1 MATQFSARA
10 GNGHRKVKHV
20 QRRPAAVAA
29 QRYRGVDR
37 RTPAPEREALD
48 PARIVALLVV
58 AAIGVV
64 ALGHFLS
71 PSALNGLGRAGALS
85 GCLAILAAVTMFIRW
100 RLDGRAQSWWLA
112 AGYGTIGIAALF
124 DAASTTA
131 HVSFSLGALAVAFFC
146 FLAAWHS
153 PEVDSILSVRL
164 AGLAVVITTAATVL
178 AHQLLAQSL
187 PAQRVEAAVVA
198 LAFSL
203 LALLWL
209 CSSQDKPWFVVAL
222 AGFAMAGAVAAAIS
236 NPVAQTAEVT
246 CLLLLINGIVAVTAL
261 AGLQAAA
268 TRHRALA
275 LDAQRE
281 RDLVSSLRGELEA
294 KYAETLHEMRS
305 IALALEGGINVLQ
318 PVAADGGSRLA
329 ESLVA
334 ELERLRLLADPDH
347 ATAPMDFRL
356 AEALQHLVAL
366 SRANGW
372 SVTWDVDD
380 QVVVRGRPA
389 DVAQILHGLVSNA
402 RKYAPDGPIEVSAVH
417 AGEFVLVL
425 VDDRGPGVRPAHRER
440 IFERGARPE
449 HDTEAEGHGLGLH
462 IARRLARSLGGELW
476 VEQHPRGGARFVLAL
491 RQAPGHDG
499 AVHPGSHRNAS

>member
-1 MATQFSARA
+1 MLDVARTVA
-10 GNGHRKVKHV
+10 GLAG
-20 QRRPAAVAA
+20 AV
-29 QRYRGVDR
+29 
-37 RTPAPEREALD
+37 
-48 PARIVALLVV
+48 VAL
-58 AAIGVV
+58 V
-64 ALGHFLS
+64 ALGHFA
-71 PSALNGLGRAGALS
+71 PTTALTALGHAGAPA
-85 GCLAILAAVTMFIRW
+85 GCLATLAAVAMFIRW

-112 AGYGTIGIAALF
+112 AGYGTIGVAALL
-124 DAASTTA
+124 DTAAKTPQT
-131 HVSFSLGALAVAFFC
+131 SFLLSALAVAFFC

-153 PEVDSILSVRL
+153 PEVDSILSIRL
-164 AGLAVVITTAATVL
+164 AGLALVTTTAATLL
-178 AHQLLAQSL
+178 AHQLLERSL
-187 PAQRVEAAVVA
+187 SAQRAEAAVVA
-198 LAFSL
+198 LAFGL
-203 LALLWL
+203 LALLWR
-209 CSSQDKPWFVVAL
+209 CSAQDKPWFVTAL
-222 AGFAMAGAVAAAIS
+222 VGFSMSCAIAAVIS
-236 NPVAQTAEVT
+236 NPVSQAAEVT
-246 CLLLLINGIVAVTAL
+246 CLHVLINGIVAVTAL

-318 PVAADGGSRLA
+318 PAGDGTRGNRLA

-347 ATAPMDFRL
+347 ASAPMDFRL

-366 SRANGW
+366 SRANSW

-380 QVVVRGRPA
+380 HLVVRGRPA

-440 IFERGARPE
+440 IFERGTRPE
-449 HDTEAEGHGLGLH
+449 HETEAEGHGLGLH

-491 RQAPGHDG
+491 RRAPGHDET
-499 AVHPGSHRNAS
+499 AQPGSHRNAS